1 MGEIMLKGIFN
12 FWDSL
17 RLKFKSNKEAKK
29 YAGNDKPLTP
39 DAAKA
44 KATANKEP
52 YIAVLQ
58 THVNPDNVRN
68 GFFELDWNEFFVL
81 QLTNAGYQGT
91 SEEDIVNQWFQ
102 ELCKGIADE
111 EDISMDNRPMG
122 YINVKPIAGGKAEVS

>member
-1 MGEIMLKGIFN
+1 MIKELWNKIKLSIKGK
-12 FWDSL
+12 
-17 RLKFKSNKEAKK
+17 REAKK
-29 YAGNDKPLTP
+29 YVNDNRPLTP
-39 DAAKA
+39 AEAKA

-68 GFFELDWNEFFVL
+68 GFFELDWNEYFVL
-81 QLTNAGYQGT
+81 QLKQSGYQGT

-111 EDISMDNRPMG
+111 DGISMDQRPMG
-122 YINVKPIAGGKAEVS
+122 YINVKPIAGGKSEVS